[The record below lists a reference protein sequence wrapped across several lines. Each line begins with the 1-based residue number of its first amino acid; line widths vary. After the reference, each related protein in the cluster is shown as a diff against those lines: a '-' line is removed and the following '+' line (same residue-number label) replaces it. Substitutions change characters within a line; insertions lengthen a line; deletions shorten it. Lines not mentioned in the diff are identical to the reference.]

1 MKKHKKMLGQIGR
14 STIEMIGV
22 LTIMAIL
29 TIVGIAGYSKALPKH
44 KMSKLAD
51 QTALIIA
58 NIRAAYAIKDDYT
71 GLDTDAAIEMGTIP
85 VEMIKKSQDG
95 TTKIVTNAFGGRVFV
110 MPAENNRSVFIT
122 MAGLPTN
129 ACVYLASSDWGGQL
143 GAGLIS
149 VASVVQAAETPIN
162 VQLEENIGFSENKTL
177 PLSPVKATPGCSGL
191 GNTNAVIIQYH

>member
-1 MKKHKKMLGQIGR
+1 MKKHKKTLGQVGR

-29 TIVGIAGYSKALPKH
+29 TIVGIAGYSKAMPKY

-58 NIRAAYAIKDDYT
+58 NIRAAYSIKDNYT
-71 GLDTDAAIEMGTIP
+71 GLDTNAAIEMGTIP
-85 VEMIKKSQDG
+85 VEMVKKGQNG
-95 TTKIVTNAFGGRVFV
+95 TKLVFNVFGGRVFIT
-110 MPAENNRSVFIT
+110 PADDNKSVFIT

-149 VASVVQAAETPIN
+149 VASAVQEEEFGVG

-177 PLSPVKATPGCSGL
+177 PLTPVRAAPGCSGA
-191 GNTNAVIIQYH
+191 GNSNAVIIQYH